1 MKKNITQIVITFRKT
16 PKSINIQVTL
26 IVHIIFGRYDNK
38 PQPETRNSC
47 QSSELNYLLTEKK
60 QQQQKNNITRHK
72 TLCFTFR
79 KILMELFAYIW

>member
-1 MKKNITQIVITFRKT
+1 MKKNITQILITFRKT

-47 QSSELNYLLTEKK
+47 QSTQLNYLLTEKK
-60 QQQQKNNITRHK
+60 HHK
-72 TLCFTFR
+72 MKEIVCVL
-79 KILMELFAYIW
+79 LF